1 MTMLIVEMIEA
12 RGLRDV
18 EGRPLRE
25 GRTPAELLREGDIEY
40 KTCPY
45 SGSRLGKPMNA
56 SALRQMGAHWDEAC
70 ATLAS
75 LRAAHDRVLGVTE
88 PGLMD
93 IWRTSQLG
101 SALPWWHHF
110 RGEVVPAH
118 VAALAKATLGQGI
131 WAQRVLVKTMTDGWS
146 PPPLTP
152 ASMLELAELSGTLV
166 GETEVCS
173 GGDKMLLRFFDVL
186 VGANAAAPVAD
197 ELLAFGAHYANFKLL
212 MWIYFLARRFLWA
225 DAGVQLDSAVEP
237 SDFFIVEPA
246 NLAEVT
252 REQRAGWFRQ
262 LADLVVP
269 FAPRSAGQPGGDLAL
284 RDHAFMLAHVMGT
297 PLASFAALEAIFASV
312 VTVVETAF
320 SGSAP
325 AAITPAVLDRIVPRR
340 HADLPAAPN
349 ATGA

>member
-1 MTMLIVEMIEA
+1 MIEA

-25 GRTPAELLREGDIEY
+25 GRTPPEHLRADDIEY
-40 KTCPY
+40 KVCPY
-45 SGSRLGKPMNA
+45 TGSRSGKPMNA

-70 ATLAS
+70 ATLAG
-75 LRAAHDRVLGVTE
+75 LRAAHDRVLGVTA

-93 IWRTSQLG
+93 IWRVSQLG
-101 SALPWWHHF
+101 SALPWWHLF
-110 RGEVVPAH
+110 REGAVPAH
-118 VAALAKATLGQGI
+118 VAALSKATLGQGI
-131 WAQRVLVKTMTDGWS
+131 WAQRVLVKMLTDRWS
-146 PPPLTP
+146 PPALTP
-152 ASMLELAELSGTLV
+152 ETILELAELSGTLV

-186 VGANAAAPVAD
+186 VGENAAAPASD
-197 ELLAFGAHYANFKLL
+197 ELLAFGAHYANFKLV

-225 DAGVQLDSAVEP
+225 DAGVPLDSAVEP

-269 FAPRSAGQPGGDLAL
+269 FAPRGADLAL
-284 RDHAFMLAHVMGT
+284 RDHAFMFAAAMGS
-297 PLASFAALEAIFASV
+297 PLCSFAALEVLFAGV
-312 VTVVETAF
+312 VKVVEA
-320 SGSAP
+320 GLGGGPHP
-325 AAITPAVLDRIVPRR
+325 ALTPDVLDRIVPRR
-340 HADLPAAPN
+340 HADLAVPPN
-349 ATGA
+349 APGG

>member
-1 MTMLIVEMIEA
+1 MRIVEMIEA
-12 RGLRDV
+12 RGLRDI

-25 GRTPAELLREGDIEY
+25 GRTPAELLRPDDIEY

-45 SGSRLGKPMNA
+45 SGSRNGKPMNA

-75 LRAAHDRVLGVTE
+75 LRAAHDRVLGVTQ

-118 VAALAKATLGQGI
+118 IAALSKATLGQGI
-131 WAQRVLVKTMTDGWS
+131 WAQRVLCKTMTDAWS
-146 PPPLTP
+146 PPALTP
-152 ASMLELAELSGTLV
+152 ESMLELAEASGTLV

-186 VGANAAAPVAD
+186 VGANSAPPVAD
-197 ELLAFGAHYANFKLL
+197 EVLAFGAHYASFKLL
-212 MWIYFLARRFLWA
+212 MWMYFLARRFLWA
-225 DAGVQLDSAVEP
+225 DAGAPLDGAVEP

-269 FAPRSAGQPGGDLAL
+269 FAPRGADLSL
-284 RDHAFMLAHVMGT
+284 RDHAFTLAHVMGT
-297 PLASFAALEAIFASV
+297 PLASFAALESIFSSV

-320 SGSAP
+320 GGAPSG
-325 AAITPAVLDRIVPRR
+325 AITPAVLDRIVPRR
-340 HADLPAAPN
+340 HAELAAAPN
-349 ATGA
+349 ATAG